1 MLYTETIMK
10 AIAESEVDSIKRET
24 TGNYNYTKLQSYR
37 QMAYGKLI
45 MLLKLGL
52 ITMEQ
57 YTELK
62 ELVEN
67 NGVVIRD
74 EITNGGF

>member
-1 MLYTETIMK
+1 MIYTETIMK
-10 AIAESEVDSIKRET
+10 AIAESEIDSIKRET
-24 TGNYNYTKLQSYR
+24 TSNYNYSKLQSYK
-37 QMAYGKLI
+37 QVTYGKLI
-45 MLLKLGL
+45 MLPKLGF
-52 ITMEQ
+52 ITMVQ

-67 NGVVIRD
+67 NGAVIHD

>member
-10 AIAESEVDSIKRET
+10 AIAESEIAAIKRET
-24 TGNYNYTKLQSYR
+24 TGNYNYTKLQSYK

-67 NGVVIRD
+67 NGIVIHD

>member
-24 TGNYNYTKLQSYR
+24 TGNYNYTKMQSYKN
-37 QMAYGKLI
+37 MAYGKLI

-52 ITMEQ
+52 ITKEQ

-67 NGVVIRD
+67 NGAVIRD

>member
-1 MLYTETIMK
+1 MLYTETILK

-24 TGNYNYTKLQSYR
+24 TGNYNYTKLQSYK

-52 ITMEQ
+52 ITMEK

-67 NGVVIRD
+67 NGAVIRD

>member
-1 MLYTETIMK
+1 MK

-24 TGNYNYTKLQSYR
+24 TGNYNYTKLQSYKN
-37 QMAYGKLI
+37 MAYGKLI

-57 YTELK
+57 YTDLK

-67 NGVVIRD
+67 NGIVIHD

>member
-1 MLYTETIMK
+1 MMYTETIMK
-10 AIAESEVDSIKRET
+10 AIAESEIDSIKRET
-24 TGNYNYTKLQSYR
+24 TNNYNYTKLQSYK
-37 QMAYGKLI
+37 QVTYGKLI
-45 MLLKLGL
+45 MLLKLGF

>member
-10 AIAESEVDSIKRET
+10 VIAESEVDSIKRET

-67 NGVVIRD
+67 NGAVIRD

>member
-24 TGNYNYTKLQSYR
+24 TSNYNYTKLQSYKL
-37 QMAYGKLI
+37 MAYGKLI

-67 NGVVIRD
+67 NGAVIRD

>member
-10 AIAESEVDSIKRET
+10 AIAESEIDSIKRET
-24 TGNYNYTKLQSYR
+24 TNNYNYTKLQSYKN
-37 QMAYGKLI
+37 MAYGKLI

-67 NGVVIRD
+67 NGAVIRD

>member
-1 MLYTETIMK
+1 MMYTETIMK
-10 AIAESEVDSIKRET
+10 AITESEIDSIKRET
-24 TGNYNYTKLQSYR
+24 TGNYNYTKLQSYK

-67 NGVVIRD
+67 NGAVIRD

>member
-1 MLYTETIMK
+1 MIYTETIMK

-24 TGNYNYTKLQSYR
+24 TGNYNYTKLQSYKN
-37 QMAYGKLI
+37 MAYGKLV
-45 MLLKLGL
+45 MLLKLGF

-67 NGVVIRD
+67 NGIVIHD

>member
-1 MLYTETIMK
+1 MLYTETILK

-24 TGNYNYTKLQSYR
+24 TGNYNYTKLQSYK

-67 NGVVIRD
+67 NGAVIRD

>member
-24 TGNYNYTKLQSYR
+24 TGNYNYTKLQSYK
-37 QMAYGKLI
+37 QMAYGKLV

-67 NGVVIRD
+67 NGAVIRD

>member
-67 NGVVIRD
+67 NGAVIRD

>member
-62 ELVEN
+62 EIVEN
-67 NGVVIRD
+67 NGAVIRD

>member
-24 TGNYNYTKLQSYR
+24 TGNYNYTKLQSYK

-67 NGVVIRD
+67 NGAVIRD

>member
-10 AIAESEVDSIKRET
+10 AIAESEIDSIKRET

>member
-24 TGNYNYTKLQSYR
+24 TGNYNYTKLQSYK

-57 YTELK
+57 YTDLK

-67 NGVVIRD
+67 NGIVIHD

>member
-1 MLYTETIMK
+1 MIYTETIMQ
-10 AIAESEVDSIKRET
+10 AIAESEIDSIKRET
-24 TGNYNYTKLQSYR
+24 TNNYNYTKLQSYK
-37 QMAYGKLI
+37 QTTYGKLI
-45 MLLKLGL
+45 MLLKLGF

-57 YTELK
+57 YTEMK

-67 NGVVIRD
+67 NGTVIHN

>member
-24 TGNYNYTKLQSYR
+24 TGNYNYTKLQSYK
-37 QMAYGKLI
+37 QMVYGKLV

-67 NGVVIRD
+67 NGIVIHD

>member
-10 AIAESEVDSIKRET
+10 AIAESEIDSIKRET
-24 TGNYNYTKLQSYR
+24 TGNYNYTKLQSYK
-37 QMAYGKLI
+37 QMVYGKLV

-67 NGVVIRD
+67 NGIVIHD

>member
-24 TGNYNYTKLQSYR
+24 TGNYNYTKLQSYKN
-37 QMAYGKLI
+37 MAYGKLI

-57 YTELK
+57 YTDLK

-67 NGVVIRD
+67 NGIVIHD

>member
-24 TGNYNYTKLQSYR
+24 TGNYNYTKLQSYK

-57 YTELK
+57 YIDLK

-67 NGVVIRD
+67 NGIVIHD

>member
-24 TGNYNYTKLQSYR
+24 TGNYNYTKLQSYK

-67 NGVVIRD
+67 NGIVIHD